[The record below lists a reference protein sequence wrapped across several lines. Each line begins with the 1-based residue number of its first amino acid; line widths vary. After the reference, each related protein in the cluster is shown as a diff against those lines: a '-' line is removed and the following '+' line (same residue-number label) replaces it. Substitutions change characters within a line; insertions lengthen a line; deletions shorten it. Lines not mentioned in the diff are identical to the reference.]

1 MEGSIGGLFERSIGI
16 EDSPKWPSELVSDNR
31 IGLLVLCFLP
41 NTLCSCLFDNLF
53 S

>member
-1 MEGSIGGLFERSIGI
+1 MEGSIGGLFERCIGI

-41 NTLCSCLFDNLF
+41 NTLWSCQLDTPF